1 MDRSYKDFLADMADR
16 KRISDET
23 ETAYFTI
30 LKKKNLPD
38 NIKRELKRRIADN
51 HIPFVISVAN
61 KYSSKNSTRC
71 DLINIGMTGLM
82 RAIETFS
89 VDSGYKFISY
99 AVWWIRQAI
108 YKYVFNDD
116 NLIHVPQ
123 NEKTRIKQL
132 LKESEKTGVP
142 LSQMNLTKKELENI
156 NLAQS
161 AMAIYSLDLPVAHS
175 NYMDGSDLT
184 YAEVIPGVNLYT
196 QKEEE
201 EFNRNVKSILNLVS
215 DSDRDVLAKSF
226 GIGEHQHSFREIG
239 EAYGRSGER
248 IRQYRNRAL
257 RRLTSAAKKTELYRE
272 MAGLPRLKSTEAE
285 ST

>member
-16 KRISDET
+16 KRISDKT
-23 ETAYFTI
+23 ETAYFNI
-30 LKKKNLPD
+30 LKNEKLPD

-61 KYSSKNSTRC
+61 KFSSKNATKC

-89 VDSGYKFISY
+89 VDSGFKFISY

-116 NLIHVPQ
+116 NLIHIPQ
-123 NEKTRIKQL
+123 NEKIRIKRL

-156 NLAQS
+156 SLSQS

-201 EFNRNVKSILNLVS
+201 EFEKNVKSILNLVS
-215 DSDRDVLAKSF
+215 GSDRDVLAKSF

-257 RRLTSAAKKTELYRE
+257 KRLASVAKKTELYRE
-272 MAGLPRLKSTEAE
+272 MAGMPKLKSTEAE

>member
-16 KRISDET
+16 RRISDET

-61 KYSSKNSTRC
+61 KFSSKNATRC

-82 RAIETFS
+82 RAIDSFS
-89 VDSGYKFISY
+89 VDSGYRFISY

-116 NLIHVPQ
+116 NLIHIPQ
-123 NEKTRIKQL
+123 NEKIRIKRL

-161 AMAIYSLDLPVAHS
+161 AMAIYSLDLPVVHS

-201 EFNRNVKSILNLVS
+201 EFNKNVKSILDLVS
-215 DSDRDVLAKSF
+215 GSDRDVLAKSF

-257 RRLTSAAKKTELYRE
+257 RRLTSAAKKTDLYRE

>member
-1 MDRSYKDFLADMADR
+1 MDRNYKNFLADMADR

-23 ETAYFTI
+23 ETAYFNI
-30 LKKKNLPD
+30 LKNKNLPD

-89 VDSGYKFISY
+89 VDSGFKFISY

-116 NLIHVPQ
+116 NLIHIPQ
-123 NEKTRIKQL
+123 NEKVRIKRL

-161 AMAIYSLDLPVAHS
+161 AMAIFSLDLPAVHS
-175 NYMDGSDLT
+175 NYIDGSDLT
-184 YAEVIPGVNLYT
+184 YAEIIPGVNMYT
-196 QKEEE
+196 QKDEE
-201 EFNRNVKSILNLVS
+201 EFNTNVKSILNLVS
-215 DSDRDVLAKSF
+215 GSDRDVLAKSF

-239 EAYGRSGER
+239 EAYGKSGER

-257 RRLTSAAKKTELYRE
+257 KRLAAVAKKTELYRE
-272 MAGLPRLKSTEAE
+272 MAGLPQLKSTEAE

>member
-1 MDRSYKDFLADMADR
+1 
-16 KRISDET
+16 
-23 ETAYFTI
+23 
-30 LKKKNLPD
+30 
-38 NIKRELKRRIADN
+38 
-51 HIPFVISVAN
+51 
-61 KYSSKNSTRC
+61 
-71 DLINIGMTGLM
+71 MTGLM

-89 VDSGYKFISY
+89 VDSGFKFISY

-116 NLIHVPQ
+116 SLIHVPQ

-201 EFNRNVKSILNLVS
+201 EFN
-215 DSDRDVLAKSF
+215 SDRDVLAKSF